1 MDTTVRP
8 MRPYW
13 ILWSGQALSLVGSQ
27 AVQFALIWWLTQQT
41 GSATVLATAAFLGLG
56 PQILL
61 GPVIGAL
68 VDRWNRKRIL
78 FLSDLA
84 VAVVSLLL
92 AFLFFTGTA
101 GTLHVFAALLFRGLG
116 GAFHGP
122 TMLATTSLMVP
133 KQRLTRIQGL
143 NQVLQ
148 GGLNIIAAPLGAL
161 LLALLSMGGILLV
174 DAVTALF
181 ALVPLLFLHIPQPER
196 NQIDEPGKTPSL
208 LQDVFAGLG
217 YLRRRSGH
225 LALVCMASAINMCL
239 VPAFS
244 LLPLLVLQ
252 ELTGD
257 AALLGWMSSLLG
269 VGFIA
274 GGATLGIWGGFRKR
288 IVTMLAGLVG
298 MGGAVLALGLAPS
311 SGTLLALASMF
322 LVGVMAPLINGSAQA
337 ILQATV
343 RPDFQGRVFTLMG
356 SLSGAMIP
364 LGLVLAAPVAD
375 LLGVRAWYVASGL
388 ICAAMGILG
397 FLLPA
402 LLRIEEDGP
411 DEEPDSTGL
420 TPAAAGAQSR
430 STG

>member
-1 MDTTVRP
+1 M
-8 MRPYW
+8 
-13 ILWSGQALSLVGSQ
+13 LQE
-27 AVQFALIWWLTQQT
+27 
-41 GSATVLATAAFLGLG
+41 VLAGL
-56 PQILL
+56 
-61 GPVIGAL
+61 
-68 VDRWNRKRIL
+68 
-78 FLSDLA
+78 S
-84 VAVVSLLL
+84 
-92 AFLFFTGTA
+92 
-101 GTLHVFAALLFRGLG
+101 
-116 GAFHGP
+116 
-122 TMLATTSLMVP
+122 
-133 KQRLTRIQGL
+133 
-143 NQVLQ
+143 
-148 GGLNIIAAPLGAL
+148 
-161 LLALLSMGGILLV
+161 
-174 DAVTALF
+174 
-181 ALVPLLFLHIPQPER
+181 
-196 NQIDEPGKTPSL
+196 
-208 LQDVFAGLG
+208 
-217 YLRRRSGH
+217 YLRRRRGH
-225 LALVCMASAINMCL
+225 LTLVCMASAINMCL

-257 AALLGWMSSLLG
+257 ASLLGWMSSLLG

-274 GGATLGIWGGFRKR
+274 GGILLGIWGGFRVR
-288 IVTMLAGLVG
+288 IVTMLAGMVG

-311 SGTLLALASMF
+311 SGTLLALAAMF

-364 LGLVLAAPVAD
+364 VGLALAAPVAD
-375 LLGVRAWYVASGL
+375 LLGVRAWYVASGV

-411 DEEPDSTGL
+411 DKEPDSTGL